1 MLKLNYSVFNVN
13 AKNHPVIIKD
23 KFLDLEKHRNYIS
36 TDLKPKIK
44 EKKMSVEQR
53 VKEIIMDELGVD
65 EAAVVPGASFI
76 NDLGAD
82 SLATVE
88 LVMKFEDEFDI
99 KIEEEDAEKITT
111 VGSAVDFIKKQLGE

>member
-1 MLKLNYSVFNVN
+1 MSTL
-13 AKNHPVIIKD
+13 AK
-23 KFLDLEKHRNYIS
+23 
-36 TDLKPKIK
+36 
-44 EKKMSVEQR
+44 
-53 VKEIIMDELGVD
+53 VKEIIVDELGVD
-65 EAAVVPGASFI
+65 EASVTDNASFI

-111 VGSAVDFIKKQLGE
+111 VKAAVEYIEEKLG

>member
-1 MLKLNYSVFNVN
+1 MST
-13 AKNHPVIIKD
+13 
-23 KFLDLEKHRNYIS
+23 LEK
-36 TDLKPKIK
+36 
-44 EKKMSVEQR
+44 
-53 VKEIIMDELGVD
+53 VKEIIVDELGVD
-65 EAAVVPGASFI
+65 EASVTDNASFI

-111 VGSAVDFIKKQLGE
+111 VKAAVEYIEEKLA

>member
-1 MLKLNYSVFNVN
+1 LLKLNYSVFNVN

>member
-1 MLKLNYSVFNVN
+1 MSTL
-13 AKNHPVIIKD
+13 AK
-23 KFLDLEKHRNYIS
+23 
-36 TDLKPKIK
+36 
-44 EKKMSVEQR
+44 
-53 VKEIIMDELGVD
+53 VKEIIVDELGVD
-65 EAAVVPGASFI
+65 EESVTDNASFI

-111 VGSAVDFIKKQLGE
+111 VKAAVEYIEEKLG

>member
-1 MLKLNYSVFNVN
+1 
-13 AKNHPVIIKD
+13 
-23 KFLDLEKHRNYIS
+23 
-36 TDLKPKIK
+36 
-44 EKKMSVEQR
+44 MSVEQR
-53 VKEIIMDELGVD
+53 VKEIIMDELGVE

-111 VGSAVDFIKKQLGE
+111 VGSAIEFIKK

>member
-1 MLKLNYSVFNVN
+1 
-13 AKNHPVIIKD
+13 
-23 KFLDLEKHRNYIS
+23 
-36 TDLKPKIK
+36 
-44 EKKMSVEQR
+44 MSVEQK
-53 VKEIIMDELGVD
+53 VKEIIMDELGVE

-111 VGSAVDFIKKQLGE
+111 VGSAIEFIKKQLGE

>member
-1 MLKLNYSVFNVN
+1 
-13 AKNHPVIIKD
+13 
-23 KFLDLEKHRNYIS
+23 
-36 TDLKPKIK
+36 
-44 EKKMSVEQR
+44 MSVEQK

-65 EAAVVPGASFI
+65 EASVTREASFI

-99 KIEEEDAEKITT
+99 KIEESDAEKITS
-111 VGSAVDFIKKQLGE
+111 VGAAIDFVSSKIG

>member
-1 MLKLNYSVFNVN
+1 MST
-13 AKNHPVIIKD
+13 
-23 KFLDLEKHRNYIS
+23 LEK
-36 TDLKPKIK
+36 
-44 EKKMSVEQR
+44 
-53 VKEIIMDELGVD
+53 VKEIIVDELGVD
-65 EAAVVPGASFI
+65 EASVTDNASFI

-111 VGSAVDFIKKQLGE
+111 VKAAVEYIDAKLA

>member
-1 MLKLNYSVFNVN
+1 M
-13 AKNHPVIIKD
+13 
-23 KFLDLEKHRNYIS
+23 
-36 TDLKPKIK
+36 
-44 EKKMSVEQR
+44 MSVEQK

-65 EAAVVPGASFI
+65 EASVTREANFI

-99 KIEEEDAEKITT
+99 KIEESDSEKITS
-111 VGSAVDFIKKQLGE
+111 VGAAIDYITTKLG

>member
-1 MLKLNYSVFNVN
+1 
-13 AKNHPVIIKD
+13 
-23 KFLDLEKHRNYIS
+23 
-36 TDLKPKIK
+36 
-44 EKKMSVEQR
+44 MSVEQK
-53 VKEIIMDELGVD
+53 VKEIIIDELGVD

-111 VGSAVDFIKKQLGE
+111 VGSAIDFIKKQLGE

>member
-1 MLKLNYSVFNVN
+1 
-13 AKNHPVIIKD
+13 
-23 KFLDLEKHRNYIS
+23 
-36 TDLKPKIK
+36 
-44 EKKMSVEQR
+44 MSVEQK
-53 VKEIIMDELGVD
+53 VKEIIMDELGVE
-65 EAAVVPGASFI
+65 EAAVVPAASFI

-111 VGSAVDFIKKQLGE
+111 VGSAIEFIKKQLGE

>member
-1 MLKLNYSVFNVN
+1 MST
-13 AKNHPVIIKD
+13 I
-23 KFLDLEKHRNYIS
+23 EK
-36 TDLKPKIK
+36 
-44 EKKMSVEQR
+44 
-53 VKEIIMDELGVD
+53 VKEIIVDELGVD
-65 EAAVVPGASFI
+65 EASVTDNASFI

-111 VGSAVDFIKKQLGE
+111 VKAAVEYIDAKLA